1 MRQQDLHTP
10 FAYGEVMTNKLVLR
24 DTPLTAQRPKLLHI
38 SLVVAL
44 VAVLAG
50 AVMPPGAQAGVLG
63 SAVRGSLTKR
73 ATPMAFGQRAY
84 GKPHD
89 IVIDRAKYPQ
99 AAAHIDLATKN
110 GQPSVLHID
119 RAGAKARRQENLASV
134 DRTRKPAPN
143 YQRDEF
149 PPAFTLEN
157 SGGSSVKWIS
167 QHDNAGSGAAL
178 RWGADGLRD
187 GTKIRILVK

>member
-10 FAYGEVMTNKLVLR
+10 FAYGEIMTNTLVLG
-24 DTPLTAQRPKLLHI
+24 DTPVTALRPKLLHI

-50 AVMPPGAQAGVLG
+50 AVVPPGAEAGVLA

-73 ATPMAFGQRAY
+73 ATPMAFGQRAN

-89 IVIDRAKYPQ
+89 IVIDRAKHPQ
-99 AAAHIDLATKN
+99 AAAHIDLAQKN

-134 DRTRKPAPN
+134 DRARKPAPN
-143 YQRDEF
+143 YQRDEY
-149 PPAFTLEN
+149 PPAFTREN

-167 QHDNAGSGAAL
+167 QHDNAGAGATM
-178 RWGADGLRD
+178 RWQADGLAD
-187 GTKIRILVK
+187 GTKIRVLVK